1 MKDVLVVVNG
11 ADKLADFDENSKVGV
26 LFESDISYYDFMMG
40 NAGLEGF
47 DNVRVVVNKFLP
59 MANGTIW
66 NGSTF
71 ITFALND
78 EKEFGNIERVSDDRE
93 SVHYCVVKSVEK
105 HSEWLKDVI
114 YATDK
119 TQPDEYQ
126 HIKCVTF
133 CYGSKKLEE
142 GGVYRYNTM
151 EDLKKAGVTQVGDWI
166 IG

>member
-1 MKDVLVVVNG
+1 M
-11 ADKLADFDENSKVGV
+11 
-26 LFESDISYYDFMMG
+26 
-40 NAGLEGF
+40 
-47 DNVRVVVNKFLP
+47 VVNKFLP
-59 MANGTIW
+59 MANGKIW

-78 EKEFGNIERVSDDRE
+78 EKEFGNIERVSDNRE

-114 YATDK
+114 YATD
-119 TQPDEYQ
+119 Q
-126 HIKCVTF
+126 HIKCVIF

-151 EDLKKAGVTQVGDWI
+151 EDLKKAGVTQVGDWRI
-166 IG
+166 D